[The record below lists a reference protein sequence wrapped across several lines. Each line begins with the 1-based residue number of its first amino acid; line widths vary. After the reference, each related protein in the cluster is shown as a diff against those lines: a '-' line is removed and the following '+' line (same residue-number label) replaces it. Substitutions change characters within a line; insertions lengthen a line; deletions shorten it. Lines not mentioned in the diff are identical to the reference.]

1 MAEKKIIA
9 VVGATGAQG
18 GGLARAI
25 LADPHGEFAVRAI
38 TRNPSSEP
46 ARALQGLGAEMVFAD
61 LDQPETVRR
70 AFEGAYGAY
79 CVTNFWEHT
88 SAEREKAQ
96 AAALAEGARAAG
108 VSHAIWSTFEDTR
121 RWIPL
126 GDDRMPTLQGHYKVP
141 HYDGK
146 AEADALF
153 SGVPTTFLI
162 TSLYWEN
169 FIYLGMGPHPGPDGK
184 LVLTLPLGDAPLP
197 GIAREDIGRAAY
209 GIFRERL
216 IDRTIGVAGGMPTGV
231 EMAASFTEALGQPV
245 SYNPVEPETYRGFD
259 FPGADEMGN
268 MFQFIRDFSDDH
280 CGLRDVELTRSLN
293 PRLQTFDQW
302 LADNAQRIP
311 VADEGA
317 PRG

>member
-9 VVGATGAQG
+9 VVGSTGAQG
-18 GGLARAI
+18 GGLARTI
-25 LADPHGEFAVRAI
+25 LADPDTEFAVRAV

-46 ARALQGLGAEMVFAD
+46 ARALQGLGAEVTFAD

-70 AFEGAYGAY
+70 AFDGAYGAY
-79 CVTNFWEHT
+79 CVTNFWEHE

-96 AAALAEGARAAG
+96 AAALAEAARAAG
-108 VSHAIWSTFEDTR
+108 VAHAIWSTFEDTR
-121 RWIPL
+121 HWIPL
-126 GDDRMPTLQGHYKVP
+126 DDDRMPTLQGHYKVP

-146 AEADALF
+146 AESDALF
-153 SGVPTTFLI
+153 GGVPTTFMR

-169 FIYLGMGPHPGPDGK
+169 FIYLGMGPHPGPDSK
-184 LVLTLPLGDAPLP
+184 LQLTLPLGDAPLP
-197 GIAREDIGRAAY
+197 GIASEDIGRAAY

-216 IDRTIGVAGGMPTGV
+216 IDRTLGVAGGMPTGV
-231 EMAASFTEALGQPV
+231 EMAAAFTEALGQPV
-245 SYNPVEPETYRGFD
+245 SYNPVEPDTYRGFG

-268 MFQFIRDFSDDH
+268 MLQFIRDYSDAH
-280 CGLRDVELTRSLN
+280 CGLRDVDLTRSLN

-311 VADEGA
+311 VADEGT